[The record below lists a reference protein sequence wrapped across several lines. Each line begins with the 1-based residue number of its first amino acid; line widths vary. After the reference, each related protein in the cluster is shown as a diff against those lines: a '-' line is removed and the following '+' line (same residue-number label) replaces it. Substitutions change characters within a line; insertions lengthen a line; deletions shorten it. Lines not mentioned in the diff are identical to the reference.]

1 MPSTQA
7 QLCHPFRLPF
17 NLILSHQYGVRYETA
32 IRPLLFSLDPETAH
46 HCSIAFLR
54 AAGRIPGGRC
64 LLRAISGACN
74 QPKTQPIQVA
84 NLTFKHPV
92 GLAAGFDKNAV
103 ALRAW
108 EALGF
113 SFVEAGTVTAQA
125 QPGNEKPRI
134 FRLPEDQALIN
145 RLGFNNDGA
154 ETVGN
159 RLDRLERSG
168 RWPGIPVGL
177 NIGKTKVTPLEQ
189 AAEDYVFS
197 MKKLYPYADYFTI
210 NVSSPNTPGLRELQ
224 GKEPLTALLKHL
236 RELNHDLA
244 VKFSLDAPKAMFLK
258 IAPDLTPAQLDEI
271 VGVARDL
278 RLTGIVATN
287 TTTDK
292 SALKDPVW
300 QAEAGGLS
308 GRPLAK
314 RSTEFIRAISQ
325 RAGGRL
331 AIIGVGGIFT
341 ADDLREK
348 LDSGASLVQVYTGFI
363 YRGPSMVRSLLAGKG
378 A

>member
-1 MPSTQA
+1 
-7 QLCHPFRLPF
+7 
-17 NLILSHQYGVRYETA
+17 VRYETA
-32 IRPLLFSLDPETAH
+32 IRPVLFRLDPERAH
-46 HCSIAFLR
+46 HLSMTLLR
-54 AAGRIPGGRC
+54 AAGRIPA
-64 LLRAISGACN
+64 LLRWISGSTGL
-74 QPKTQPIQVA
+74 PESEPIQIA
-84 NLTFKHPV
+84 GLSFKHRI
-92 GLAAGFDKNAV
+92 GLAAGFDKNAL
-103 ALRAW
+103 ALPAW

-113 SFVEAGTVTAQA
+113 SFVEAGTVTARA

-134 FRLPEDQALIN
+134 FRIPEDEALIN

-154 ETVGN
+154 ERVA
-159 RLDRLERSG
+159 LRLERLEASG

-197 MKKLYPYADYFTI
+197 MKKLYSFADYFTI

-224 GKEPLTALLKHL
+224 GKEALSALLRHL

-244 VKFSLDAPKAMFLK
+244 VKFSSDAPKPMFLK
-258 IAPDLTPAQLDEI
+258 IAPDLTPPQLDEI
-271 VGVARDL
+271 VGVARDF

-292 SALKDPVW
+292 SSLTDARWRDE
-300 QAEAGGLS
+300 QGGLS

-314 RSTEFIRAISQ
+314 KSTEFIRAI
-325 RAGGRL
+325 AGKAAGKL

-341 ADDLREK
+341 RDDVREK
-348 LDSGASLVQVYTGFI
+348 LDAGASLVQVYTGFI
-363 YRGPSMVRSLLAGKG
+363 YRGPGLVRELLEEPASSKKSGT
-378 A
+378 